1 MCRGPIWVLLVCLG
15 LRAAG
20 ADGDNPAPAAVD
32 EPPARPEL
40 DEIVVTGE
48 RAGPGMWHVRHGD
61 ADVWLLGALAPLP
74 RGITWRSRQVERV
87 LATSSEVLVQKPFE
101 ISIPRVLWILLTERS
116 VVLETH
122 GKRLKDAL
130 PPDLYQ
136 RFAALRLEY
145 SDDPGKWEHYRP
157 IIAVAFLQQAA
168 FRQVGLSMRMDL
180 GAAVRVLA
188 KNAHV
193 RVEEVKMAAVGDMLD
208 ALKTMPPATENLCV
222 DASLVTMETALPRLT
237 ARAQAWADGN
247 LERLQSLP
255 VPKEVDSCRDA
266 LEGGGGARDVIA
278 LMRRSWLG
286 AIEKTLQGPGT
297 SIAVVNLD
305 LLIEPGGLLDELR
318 AAGYE
323 VHAPE

>member
-1 MCRGPIWVLLVCLG
+1 MAFHDAWS
-15 LRAAG
+15 AG
-20 ADGDNPAPAAVD
+20 DDTAPAA
-32 EPPARPEL
+32 L

-61 ADVWLLGALAPLP
+61 ADIWLLGALAPLP

-87 LATSSEVLVQKPFE
+87 LAKSSEVLVQKPFE
-101 ISIPRVLWILLTERS
+101 ISIPRVLWVLLTERS

-130 PPDLYQ
+130 PPNLYK

-157 IIAVAFLQQAA
+157 IIAVALLQQAA

-180 GAAVRVLA
+180 GAAVRMLA
-188 KNAHV
+188 NNAHV
-193 RVEEVKMAAVGDMLD
+193 PVAEVKMAAVGDMLE
-208 ALKTMPPATENLCV
+208 ALKTMPPATEDLCV

-247 LERLQSLP
+247 LERLQTLP
-255 VPKEVDSCRDA
+255 VPREVDACRDA

-278 LMRRSWLG
+278 RMRRSWLG
-286 AIEKTLQGPGT
+286 TIEKTLQGSGT

-323 VHAPE
+323 VQAPD